1 MDSKSPPSDPA
12 NMALQA
18 AAFQVSPAIELQP
31 ISAPRPVGAAK
42 TFHPDDV
49 TPAASG
55 LLANESTQ
63 SPSRDPA
70 PPGPVPVTTKLQI
83 SKAKGI
89 TVIVTL
95 AGVSFL
101 NTMGSGILTAALP
114 RISRDV
120 GLSEAL
126 ILWPAAVYALAAGC
140 LLLIFGA
147 IADVVG
153 PKQMW
158 VTGSFLFIVFTVAVG
173 LAQTGLQLIL
183 FRTMLGVAISIC
195 LPTTV
200 SLITNTFPRGTWR
213 NVAFAM
219 NGMGQPLG
227 YALGL
232 VLGGIFTDTIG
243 WRWAYHMMAGI
254 NLCLSLASIWSLPSV
269 RQASEKRWTRR
280 LVEDIDWVGALI
292 MSVALV
298 LLLYVLAMTSS
309 SYRMLSDAPNIA
321 LLSISV
327 FLLASFPAWMAFQTR
342 NGRPALLPNRL
353 WRNAAFTSVCLSVF
367 FCWAALN
374 GIQYFTTLYFQEV
387 QGTSAMTSSLQ
398 FLPHVVAGVLTNI
411 ATAYLISRV
420 KVQTLAVVSGIITV
434 AAPVLMATVP
444 IDSYY
449 WHAPFWALVLS
460 PINPDVFFTVSNLVI
475 SDAFPADLQS
485 LAGGVFNEVAQF
497 GNSVGLAAT
506 AAIAASVSEH
516 SGIENREERLM
527 AGYRAAFWTMFAGTV
542 AVVIIVKLGLRKG
555 GTVGKKDV

>member
-1 MDSKSPPSDPA
+1 
-12 NMALQA
+12 MALQA

-63 SPSRDPA
+63 PPSRDPA
-70 PPGPVPVTTKLQI
+70 PPGPVPDTTKLQI

-95 AGVSFL
+95 AGMSFL

-195 LPTTV
+195 LPT
-200 SLITNTFPRGTWR
+200 
-213 NVAFAM
+213 A
-219 NGMGQPLG
+219 PLG

-280 LVEDIDWVGALI
+280 LVKDLDWVGALI
-292 MSVALV
+292 MSVALGG

-342 NGRPALLPNRL
+342 NGGPALLPNRL

-374 GIQYFTTLYFQEV
+374 GVQYFTTLYFQEV

>member
-1 MDSKSPPSDPA
+1 
-12 NMALQA
+12 MALQA

-298 LLLYVLAMTSS
+298 LLLYVLAMT
-309 SYRMLSDAPNIA
+309 
-321 LLSISV
+321 
-327 FLLASFPAWMAFQTR
+327 
-342 NGRPALLPNRL
+342 
-353 WRNAAFTSVCLSVF
+353 
-367 FCWAALN
+367 
-374 GIQYFTTLYFQEV
+374 FQEV

>member
-63 SPSRDPA
+63 PPSRDPA
-70 PPGPVPVTTKLQI
+70 PPGPVPDTTKLQI

-95 AGVSFL
+95 AGMSFL

-195 LPTTV
+195 LPT
-200 SLITNTFPRGTWR
+200 
-213 NVAFAM
+213 A
-219 NGMGQPLG
+219 
-227 YALGL
+227 
-232 VLGGIFTDTIG
+232 
-243 WRWAYHMMAGI
+243 
-254 NLCLSLASIWSLPSV
+254 
-269 RQASEKRWTRR
+269 ASEKRWTRR
-280 LVEDIDWVGALI
+280 LVKDLDWVGALI
-292 MSVALV
+292 MSVALGG

-342 NGRPALLPNRL
+342 NGGPALLPNRL

-374 GIQYFTTLYFQEV
+374 GVQYFTTLYFQEV

>member
-1 MDSKSPPSDPA
+1 MDSKRPPSDPT
-12 NMALQA
+12 NTALQA
-18 AAFQVSPAIELQP
+18 AAFQVTPAIELQP
-31 ISAPRPVGAAK
+31 IFAPRPVGATK
-42 TFHPDDV
+42 TFHHDDV
-49 TPAASG
+49 TPAASDP
-55 LLANESTQ
+55 LANESTQ
-63 SPSRDPA
+63 PLSGGRA
-70 PPGPVPVTTKLQI
+70 PPNPVPDTTKLQV
-83 SKAKGI
+83 SKAKGV

-95 AGVSFL
+95 AGMSFL

-120 GLSEAL
+120 GLPEAL

-147 IADVVG
+147 VADVVG
-153 PKQMW
+153 PKRMW
-158 VTGSFLFIVFTVAVG
+158 VAGSFLFIVFTVAVG

-183 FRTMLGVAISIC
+183 FRTMLGVAISMC
-195 LPTTV
+195 LPTAV

-254 NLCLSLASIWSLPSV
+254 NLCLSLASIWSLPAI
-269 RQASEKRWTRR
+269 RQASEKKWTRR

-292 MSVALV
+292 MSVALG

-342 NGRPALLPNRL
+342 KGRPALIPNRL

-374 GIQYFTTLYFQEV
+374 GIHFQEV

-420 KVQTLAVVSGIITV
+420 KVQTLAVVSGFITV

-449 WHAPFWALVLS
+449 WHAPFWAMVLS
-460 PINPDVFFTVSNLVI
+460 PINPDVFFTLSNLVI

-527 AGYRAAFWTMFAGTV
+527 TGYRAAFWTMFAGTV
-542 AVVIIVKLGLRKG
+542 AVVIIVILGLRKG